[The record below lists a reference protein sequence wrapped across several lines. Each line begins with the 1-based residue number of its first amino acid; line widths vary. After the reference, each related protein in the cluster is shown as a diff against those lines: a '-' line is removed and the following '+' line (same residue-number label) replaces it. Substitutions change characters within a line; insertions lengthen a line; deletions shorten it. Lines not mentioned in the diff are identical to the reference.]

1 MKPEIPQSDFEESI
15 RQTIEG
21 IEFNPEG
28 HLASDP
34 SFVDFMKGILFQ
46 YAELYSDHL
55 SFIKVHG
62 RAERL
67 CPIPMPDLLREIYKQ
82 REENLRSWRE
92 VFKALGQE
100 EAVTSVE
107 NAIIFG
113 SLRRDFIYIN
123 REPQDP
129 SSKLLDPSSN

>member
-1 MKPEIPQSDFEESI
+1 MSPEIPQRSFEESI
-15 RQTIEG
+15 EKTIEG
-21 IEFNPEG
+21 IRFNPEG
-28 HLASDP
+28 YLASDP
-34 SFVDFMKGILFQ
+34 NFVNSMKGILFQ

-67 CPIPMPDLLREIYKQ
+67 CPIPRPDLLREIYEQGKGD
-82 REENLRSWRE
+82 LRSWRE

-107 NAIIFG
+107 NAVIADFLKHSFIFIK
-113 SLRRDFIYIN
+113 RK
-123 REPQDP
+123 PQDP
-129 SSKLLDPSSN
+129 SSKLLDPSLN